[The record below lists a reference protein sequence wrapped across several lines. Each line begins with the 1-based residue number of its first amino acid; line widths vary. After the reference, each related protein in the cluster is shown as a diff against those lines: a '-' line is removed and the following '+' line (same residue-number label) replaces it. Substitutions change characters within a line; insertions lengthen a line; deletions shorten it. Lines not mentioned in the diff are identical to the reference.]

1 MIDRIV
7 TFSLQYRLVIV
18 LIWLILIGLG
28 LRAAT
33 ELPIDAVPD
42 VTTNQVQIN
51 TRAPGFGALEM
62 ERYVTVPLE
71 VALSSLPKKEEVR
84 SISQFGLSQ
93 VTITF
98 PDDVDLYWA
107 RQQVLER
114 LQEVREKLPPGL
126 SPELAPVATGLGEI
140 YQFCLEKE
148 NGQEYTP
155 EELTELHTL
164 LEWFIKAELRD
175 VPGVIEV
182 NAYGG
187 YDKQFVVEVRPAQLV
202 AYQVTLPQLVEALEK
217 NNANA
222 AGGYYIAGQEQIL
235 IRGLGLMQSVQDIEN
250 VVVTSSGG
258 RPVLVKDLAAVR
270 LGSSLRAGAAT
281 HAGHEAVLG
290 IAVLLKGENSRTVT
304 HRVQERMNAL
314 AGSLPQGIRLEPV
327 YDRSELVDLTIHTA
341 ARNLIEGGVLVVVV
355 LFLFLLQL
363 RAGLIVSSAI
373 PLSMLVAVLG
383 MRQFGVSA
391 NLMSLGAID
400 FGLIVDAAVII
411 VENCVRRLAER
422 RHQLGRPLTEP
433 ERQETIALG
442 TLEVRRASQFGE
454 LIILSAYLPI
464 LALSGLEGKMF
475 RPMALTVIMAL
486 LGALFLS
493 LTLIPALCSFFLKAQ
508 EEARHG
514 VLDWLS
520 RRYETTLHLALRHR
534 LTVVLGSLGLVVLCA
549 LSALTLGSEFLPEL
563 DEGAIAI
570 NHRRLPSVSLDETVR
585 QTRAIEHTL
594 MAFPEVRTV
603 LSRIGRPEIATDPMG
618 PDMVDTYVMLKP
630 RDQWSGE
637 SREELVEKI
646 SQALSRFPGIA
657 FSYSQPIKFRMAE
670 LIEGIGVRSD
680 VAVKIYGD
688 DPKVLAQLG
697 QQVAAVL
704 RDVPGAADVHAEEG
718 DRGLP
723 VLQIEPD
730 RAELARY
737 GLNIADLNQVIEA
750 ARVGIPAGT
759 VLEGYARFDL
769 VVRLSPAAAT
779 DLKSL
784 GALELVSADGQR
796 IPLDRV
802 ARLQLVDSPAVA
814 ARENGRRRSTVECN
828 VRGRDLGSFVD
839 QAQRQVRATVKLP
852 SGYTLHWAGTFE
864 NLESGR
870 NRLLVV
876 VPLTFL
882 LIFVL
887 LYTTFGSI
895 REAALVFTGIP
906 LALTGAVLALLL
918 TGMPFSMSAGIGF
931 VAVSGV
937 SVLNG
942 LVMLS
947 FIQQLRKSGLSAHE
961 AVLRGSLNRLR
972 PVLMTATVASIGFL
986 PMALSH
992 GAGSEVQ
999 KPLAVVVIGGI
1010 LTSTLLTLYVLPVL
1024 YTWTAA
1030 TFRLGGSHD

>member
-7 TFSLQYRLVIV
+7 TFSLQYRLDIV